1 VSDTRTPDDDTELIE
16 ALTPKQRPPRATLV
30 VVGGT
35 LLGLGV
41 LAAIVA
47 AVLTVSDDS
56 DSPAIIE
63 APLTPTSLPAPS
75 AQTKAPSATASVD
88 QPVPAP
94 VFSLPPITATANTIA
109 PTMLPP
115 PGAPDNGV
123 RDRLHQLFPR
133 LFPDG

>member
-16 ALTPKQRPPRATLV
+16 ALTPKQRSPRTTLV
-30 VVGGT
+30 VVVGT

-41 LAAIVA
+41 LAAIVL

-63 APLTPTSLPAPS
+63 APLTPTSLPTPS
-75 AQTKAPSATASVD
+75 AQTPTPSTTPPAV
-88 QPVPAP
+88 QPLPAP
-94 VFSLPPITATANTIA
+94 VLSLPPITATANTIA
-109 PTMLPP
+109 PLAP
-115 PGAPDNGV
+115 PGAPDTDV
-123 RDRLHQLFPR
+123 RDRLHELFPR